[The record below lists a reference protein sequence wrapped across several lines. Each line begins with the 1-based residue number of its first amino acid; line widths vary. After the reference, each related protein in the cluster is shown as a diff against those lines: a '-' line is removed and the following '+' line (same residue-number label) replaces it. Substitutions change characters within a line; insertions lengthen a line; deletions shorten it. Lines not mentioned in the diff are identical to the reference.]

1 MIFQKRDSVSFF
13 QFPKL
18 AALSDVQHAVFTRH
32 CGYSSEPFQSLNVSF
47 GVGDVPSN
55 VHQNL
60 SVVSKCMDAEDLV
73 SANQVH
79 GTEVLIFSENSVD
92 GLSENLTPPFVG
104 DALVTDISKKNLVV
118 KVADCQSVLL
128 YDPDRQVVA
137 NVHCGWRGSIKNI
150 IGHTIKVM
158 EKQFTCHS
166 DNIVAGIGPSLGPCC
181 AEFINYKSEIPAE
194 LWGYKEGSNHFD
206 FWSLSRDQLC
216 DAGVLSENIDLSE
229 ICTQCNTERFF
240 SFRGEGTTGRFAVA
254 IGLK

>member
-1 MIFQKRDSVSFF
+1 VIFQKRDGVSFF

-18 AALSDVQHAVFTRH
+18 AALSDVRHAVFTRH
-32 CGYSSEPFQSLNVSF
+32 CGYSSEPFKSLNVSF
-47 GVGDVPSN
+47 GVGDAPSN
-55 VHQNL
+55 VNQNL

-79 GTEVLIFSENSVD
+79 GTEILIFSENSLD
-92 GLSENLTPPFVG
+92 GLSANSAPPFVG

-128 YDPDRQVVA
+128 YDPVRQVVA
-137 NVHCGWRGSIKNI
+137 NVHCGWRGSIQNI
-150 IGHTIKVM
+150 IGHTIKVI
-158 EKQFTCHS
+158 EKQFACNP
-166 DNIVAGIGPSLGPCC
+166 DNIIAGIGPSLGPCC
-181 AEFINYKSEIPAE
+181 AEFINYKSEIPRA
-194 LWGYKEGSNHFD
+194 LWGYKDGSNHFD

-216 DAGVLSENIDLSE
+216 NAGVLNENIDLSE

>member
-1 MIFQKRDSVSFF
+1 MILKENNGVSFF

-18 AALSDVQHAVFTRH
+18 AAFSDVQHAVFTRH
-32 CGYSSEPFQSLNVSF
+32 CGYSSEPFNSLNVSF
-47 GVGDVPSN
+47 GVGDAPGN

-60 SVVSKCMDAEDLV
+60 SVVSKCMDTEDLV

-79 GTEVLIFSENSVD
+79 GTGVLVFPENNSND
-92 GLSENLTPPFVG
+92 LSENLSPPFVG
-104 DALVTDISKKNLVV
+104 DALVTDISKKNLVI

-128 YDPDRQVVA
+128 YDTDRKVVA

-158 EKQFTCHS
+158 AKQFACNS
-166 DNIVAGIGPSLGPCC
+166 DAIVAGIGPSLGPCC
-181 AEFINYKSEIPAE
+181 AEFVNYKSEIPKT
-194 LWGYKEGSNHFD
+194 LWGYKDGSNHFD
-206 FWSLSRDQLC
+206 FWSLSCDQLC

-229 ICTQCNTERFF
+229 ICTKCNTERFF